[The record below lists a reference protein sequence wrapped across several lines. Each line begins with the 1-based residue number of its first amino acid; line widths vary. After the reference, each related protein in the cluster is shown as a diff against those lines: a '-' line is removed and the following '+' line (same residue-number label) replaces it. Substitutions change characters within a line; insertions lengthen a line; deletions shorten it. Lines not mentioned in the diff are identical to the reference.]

1 MAQWTQQYRSAW
13 GMYQQFN
20 DNKCINDFANF
31 KDGIEQKI
39 SAIGKNTPND
49 FCKECVKLRKSI
61 IEKDREFKECYARR
75 SKKLNLIED
84 NVDIKRFIG
93 ECITF
98 RQCYSNRS
106 ARNKQ
111 VPSKSANAGRCE
123 KDGRCN
129 NGNAQTGGM
138 GSKEQQ
144 RLATETPKTGSSPR
158 QKSQSTKAEPAE
170 GKDSKQQTIVSQ
182 TRTIANTLPNHVTTQ
197 HGGSES
203 VNNHHLIT
211 SEQVETSISPSTVSS
226 HKSTTEEDNRAFS
239 TIPVSR
245 SDQKSNPG
253 IPLEQRNTNID
264 PIQKNSPDDPSDGN
278 TTGGRDTSEQSVVR
292 QVLAGQDVVT
302 ETRDS
307 AVPAGKDFGQTDPS
321 EANADGLE
329 PASADTGV
337 VAATH
342 VDIGN
347 PNSDTVITDSD
358 NSYNAVHGKVVDHD
372 KTSSRDEGIK
382 NSASES
388 SAEIGTT
395 HGNIS
400 TGGGDHTKGSNVND
414 AGIETHNNAKSC
426 METPCSN
433 EQSTQLNAH
442 NSEKL
447 GIFNHI
453 SKVLLEN
460 QGHMINASI
469 PMGIVMLLT
478 LLFKY
483 TPLWRIF
490 TKRKRNKRSHM
501 NEKLQRVLQQPSIER
516 EERSVPFSY
525 SAFEYSS

>member
-61 IEKDREFKECYARR
+61 IEKDREFKECYARI

-321 EANADGLE
+321 EANAD
-329 PASADTGV
+329 
-337 VAATH
+337 
-342 VDIGN
+342 
-347 PNSDTVITDSD
+347 
-358 NSYNAVHGKVVDHD
+358 VHGKVVDHD

-388 SAEIGTT
+388 SAELGTT

-433 EQSTQLNAH
+433 EQSTEINSH
-442 NSEKL
+442 NSETL
-447 GIFNHI
+447 GMFNHI
-453 SKVLLEN
+453 SKILLEN

-469 PMGIVMLLT
+469 PMGIVLL
-478 LLFKY
+478 LNFFLK
-483 TPLWRIF
+483 
-490 TKRKRNKRSHM
+490 
-501 NEKLQRVLQQPSIER
+501 
-516 EERSVPFSY
+516 
-525 SAFEYSS
+525 

>member
-84 NVDIKRFIG
+84 NVDIK
-93 ECITF
+93 
-98 RQCYSNRS
+98 
-106 ARNKQ
+106 
-111 VPSKSANAGRCE
+111 
-123 KDGRCN
+123 
-129 NGNAQTGGM
+129 
-138 GSKEQQ
+138 
-144 RLATETPKTGSSPR
+144 
-158 QKSQSTKAEPAE
+158 
-170 GKDSKQQTIVSQ
+170 
-182 TRTIANTLPNHVTTQ
+182 H
-197 HGGSES
+197 
-203 VNNHHLIT
+203 
-211 SEQVETSISPSTVSS
+211 
-226 HKSTTEEDNRAFS
+226 
-239 TIPVSR
+239 
-245 SDQKSNPG
+245 
-253 IPLEQRNTNID
+253 
-264 PIQKNSPDDPSDGN
+264 GN

-388 SAEIGTT
+388 SAELGTT